1 MNANEYLRGYLKA
14 IDLEENVKSEH
25 VIANVTSEDFEEK
38 NETIRKL
45 IVHLDDARKVV
56 CNQERTS
63 VLSRAFGKNTDLWIG
78 QKIFVSRGQTTYGG
92 KPTACITFEA
102 ILAPRI
108 AASQPKGRSRA
119 TIESGKKAPPSGI
132 DLSDPIPFM
141 HEWR

>member
-14 IDLEENVKSEH
+14 IDLDENVKSEH

-63 VLSRAFGKNTDLWIG
+63 VLSRAFGKNTDLWIVRKSSFPAG
-78 QKIFVSRGQTTYGG
+78 RRHT
-92 KPTACITFEA
+92 
-102 ILAPRI
+102 
-108 AASQPKGRSRA
+108 AASLPPALPSRRFSRRALRLRSLRAAPGRPSRA
-119 TIESGKKAPPSGI
+119 GKRRRRQGST
-132 DLSDPIPFM
+132 
-141 HEWR
+141 

>member
-102 ILAPRI
+102 ISRRALRLRSLRAAP
-108 AASQPKGRSRA
+108 GRPSRA
-119 TIESGKKAPPSGI
+119 GKRRRRQGST
-132 DLSDPIPFM
+132 
-141 HEWR
+141 

>member
-14 IDLEENVKSEH
+14 VNLEEGLKSEH

-56 CNQERTS
+56 CNQERTA
-63 VLSRAFGKNTDLWIG
+63 VLVRAFGKNTDLWVG
-78 QKIFVSRGQTTYGG
+78 QKIYVSRGQTTYSV

-102 ILAPRI
+102 ILAPRLS
-108 AASQPKGRSRA
+108 APAQPTKGRGKI
-119 TIESGKKAPPSGI
+119 TITSGKPAI
-132 DLSDPIPFM
+132 DPALNEEIPF
-141 HEWR
+141 

>member
-56 CNQERTS
+56 CNQERT
-63 VLSRAFGKNTDLWIG
+63 W
-78 QKIFVSRGQTTYGG
+78 
-92 KPTACITFEA
+92 C
-102 ILAPRI
+102 
-108 AASQPKGRSRA
+108 
-119 TIESGKKAPPSGI
+119 
-132 DLSDPIPFM
+132 
-141 HEWR
+141 